1 MPAKLKIRKGDKV
14 VVIAGKDKGKSGEVL
29 KIQPKSMRA
38 IVQGVNLVR
47 RHQKQTA
54 GQEGGIISKEMP
66 FICRTWRMRD
76 PKDGKPTRIG
86 YKTLKPTAS
95 GYASPSVPR
104 RRSMAESYV
113 PRLRKHYEE
122 VVRPKLSE
130 QFGYKNLME
139 VPQP

>member
-29 KIQPKSMRA
+29 KVQPKSMRA

-54 GQEGGIISKEMP
+54 AQEGGIISKE
-66 FICRTWRMRD
+66 IAIHLSNLAHRD

-86 YKTLKPTAS
+86 YKTLADGKRVRFAK
-95 GYASPSVPR
+95 
-104 RRSMAESYV
+104 RSQETID
-113 PRLRKHYEE
+113 
-122 VVRPKLSE
+122 
-130 QFGYKNLME
+130 G
-139 VPQP
+139 